1 MALQDVLD
9 FGYED
14 DEGGGERAPSVVA
27 GALRPV
33 RTPLTLGAW
42 VDVAPGWLRAAD
54 ELFAALASQVPWQA
68 ERRQMYDAVVDVP
81 RLTRFYSENEEW
93 PHPLLAQ
100 VCRAVSSHYQPTLG
114 EPLVTA
120 GLCLYRDGA
129 DSVAW
134 HGDRIGR
141 ARFEDTIVAIISLGA
156 TRTLAL
162 RPRGGGAAVRFT
174 CGHGDLLVMGG
185 SCQRT
190 WEHAVPKTSE
200 RVGARI
206 SVQFRP
212 AGMR

>member
-1 MALQDVLD
+1 MTLQDVLD
-9 FGYED
+9 FG
-14 DEGGGERAPSVVA
+14 APETTGSFGDLAA
-27 GALRPV
+27 GIM
-33 RTPLTLGAW
+33 RTPLAYGAW
-42 VDVAPGWLRAAD
+42 IDVVPGWLRAGEHLLTTLTTD
-54 ELFAALASQVPWQA
+54 VPWQA

-212 AGMR
+212 AGVR